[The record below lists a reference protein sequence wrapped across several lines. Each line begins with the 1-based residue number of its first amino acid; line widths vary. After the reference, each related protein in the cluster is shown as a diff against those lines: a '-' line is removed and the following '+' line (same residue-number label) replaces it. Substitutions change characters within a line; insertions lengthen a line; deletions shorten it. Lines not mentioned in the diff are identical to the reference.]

1 MEKKGVAAVASLILT
16 SLLAGMLLG
25 GTVARAPPATII
37 STVEKTVTVAERT
50 VEVPVKHQPV
60 AYAALAYTECLYGNA
75 TFPGN
80 VTDPHCD
87 TGTKLMR
94 IRIWLREVGTEES
107 YIGLT
112 GSTVIGMGLHP
123 AGTLTGKP
131 VDINGRVIVRPNKRA
146 EVEILTSVTDAV
158 SLANYV
164 KDIGGISVELR
175 FEDING
181 RPVATLMVTD
191 IDVHWTGWTS
201 PTNSTEV
208 VPGG

>member
-1 MEKKGVAAVASLILT
+1 MEKKGVAAVASLILA

-60 AYAALAYTECLYGNA
+60 AYAALAHTECMYGNA

-191 IDVHWTGWTS
+191 IDVHWTGWT
-201 PTNSTEV
+201 PPINSTEAG
-208 VPGG
+208 PRG